1 MTIGQK
7 IKELRKNH
15 GLLQKELA
23 LKLKIGEGYLSKVE
37 NNQKTL
43 NKDHLVEISHLFN
56 YPISDLEILWL
67 GTKVYDLIKEE
78 NDALRALKVAEEN
91 FKYNRRI

>member
-23 LKLKIGEGYLSKVE
+23 SKLKIDEGYLSKVE

-56 YPISDLEILWL
+56 YPIADLEILWL

-78 NDALRALKVAEEN
+78 NDALRVLKVAEEN
-91 FKYNRRI
+91 FEYNRRI

>member
-7 IKELRKNH
+7 IKELRENH

-23 LKLKIGEGYLSKVE
+23 SKLKIGEGYLSKVE

-56 YPISDLEILWL
+56 YPIADLEILWL

-78 NDALRALKVAEEN
+78 NDALRVLKVAEEN
-91 FKYNRRI
+91 FEYNRRI